1 MSTKL
6 LIIGAAHLDIVA
18 DYNEKDSLLDK
29 RGKLNISLG
38 GSAYNIVAN
47 LCSNNY
53 RISFLT
59 ALNSASISGEI
70 IHNTLTKLNINTDYI
85 INTPIPRESGFVAF
99 TKDYVNQSTVSST
112 LIEKVDIG
120 HKLSKAIPQSDV
132 IVIDC
137 NLSKSQIE
145 QIVNISSIN
154 KLPIFVCAVSVMKMR
169 EATEI
174 SNKTPYPYYL
184 FSMNNLEATEFLKF
198 KRIKKNWEEI
208 NNEKDVANLCYLLKS
223 KNVVITNGSEGY
235 KVFSYNGTTRDFK
248 VQPLDTK
255 YSLGAGDALL
265 SAIVDHYITN
275 GKTINW
281 DNCQATINYYT
292 NIVLHIPEAT
302 RHAKY
307 IRDYPEYF
315 GEPIHENS
323 FDIFGII
330 PYDGPY
336 LDIWEKISSKLTQE
350 ENINIGIAADLSSP
364 TTIIRDIWSQIYYS
378 KCIIADCSERN
389 PNVFYEL
396 GIAHSLGKKV
406 ICITNNTQNIP
417 FDINQIRCLKYKN
430 TDDGINI
437 LYRAI
442 RNNLKDMKII

>member
-1 MSTKL
+1 METNL
-6 LIIGAAHLDIVA
+6 LVIGAAHLDIIA
-18 DYNEKDSLLDK
+18 EHNDTNSLLDK

-47 LCSNNY
+47 LCLNHY

-70 IHNTLTKLNINTDYI
+70 IYNTLTKLNINTDYI
-85 INTPIPRESGFVAF
+85 INTPIPCESGFVAF
-99 TKDYVNQSTVSST
+99 TQNYVNQSTVSST

-120 HKLSKAIPQSDV
+120 HKLSEAIPQSDV

-145 QIVNISSIN
+145 QVVKISSKN
-154 KLPIFVCAVSVMKMR
+154 QLPIFVCAVSVMKMR

-174 SNKTPYPYYL
+174 SNNTPYPYYL

-198 KRIKKNWEEI
+198 KRIRKNWEEI
-208 NNEKDVANLCYLLKS
+208 NSEKEVADLCYLLKS
-223 KNVVITNGSEGY
+223 KNVVITNGNKGY
-235 KVFSYNGTTRDFK
+235 KVFSHNGKTRDFR

-255 YSLGAGDALL
+255 FSLGAGDALL

-275 GKTINW
+275 KRSINW

-307 IRDYPEYF
+307 LRDYPEYF

-330 PYDGPY
+330 PYNGLY
-336 LDIWEKISSKLTQE
+336 LDTWEKISSKLTKK
-350 ENINIGIAADLSSP
+350 ENISIGIAADLSSP
-364 TTIIRDIWSQIYYS
+364 TTIIKDIWSQIYYS

-417 FDINQIRCLKYKN
+417 FDINQIRCLKYEN
-430 TDDGINI
+430 TNNGINN
-437 LYRAI
+437 LYKAI
-442 RNNLKDMKII
+442 SSNLKDMKVI